1 MNNRPLF
8 FLAGVALL
16 AVGAMALSVGVAAV
30 EITPADALAPDP
42 AEQRVFTLAARGVQ
56 IYECR
61 AGAWT
66 FVAPEA
72 ELFDAD
78 GRSAGRHG
86 AGPFWQARDGSRI
99 VGAVKRR
106 AEAPQPGAI
115 PWLLLVA
122 HGRSRSGLFGEV
134 SSIQR
139 VNTRGGRA
147 PEGACASGGQVLRVP
162 YTADYHFY
170 QALDR
175 SQP

>member
-1 MNNRPLF
+1 
-8 FLAGVALL
+8 
-16 AVGAMALSVGVAAV
+16 
-30 EITPADALAPDP
+30 
-42 AEQRVFTLAARGVQ
+42 VQ

-61 AGAWT
+61 AGTWA
-66 FVAPEA
+66 FIAPEA

-78 GRSAGRHG
+78 GRSAGTHG

-122 HGRSRSGLFGEV
+122 HGRGSRGMLVEV

-139 VNTRGGRA
+139 VNTRGGSA
-147 PEGACASGGQVLRVP
+147 PAGTCAGVGQVLRVP
-162 YTADYHFY
+162 YTADYRFY
-170 QALDR
+170 KALDR

>member
-1 MNNRPLF
+1 MTIKSF
-8 FLAGVALL
+8 SVCMAGVALSL
-16 AVGAMALSVGVAAV
+16 GAAAI
-30 EITPADALAPDP
+30 EIAAADAIAPDP
-42 AEQRVFTLAARGVQ
+42 AEQHAFTLSARGVQ

-61 AGAWT
+61 AGAWA

-72 ELFDAD
+72 ELFDAE
-78 GRSAGRHG
+78 GRSAGTHG

-122 HGRSRSGLFGEV
+122 HGHGSAGLFGEV

-139 VNTRGGRA
+139 VNTRGGSA
-147 PEGACASGGQVLRVP
+147 PNGTCTDAGRLLRVA
-162 YTADYHFY
+162 YTADYRFY
-170 QALDR
+170 KPFDKG
-175 SQP
+175 QP